1 MRKLIAC
8 SPLCGP
14 QRITLRL
21 LYKFDGVCVPRQWNY
36 RHEGAFFPETVNDL
50 VREKAMRIEVVVLS
64 VALIAGP
71 AGAQSTS
78 PPNLKPETN
87 CTTSSVTTGSAG
99 EKKADS
105 MAVEKSAVLPDTGG
119 EANSAAP
126 TVQSAGKPMEV
137 RPDCPPDPKRN

>member
-1 MRKLIAC
+1 
-8 SPLCGP
+8 
-14 QRITLRL
+14 
-21 LYKFDGVCVPRQWNY
+21 VCVLRQWNY
-36 RHEGAFFPETVNDL
+36 RHEGTFFPETVNGL
-50 VREKAMRIEVVVLS
+50 AREKAMRIEAAVLS

-87 CTTSSVTTGSAG
+87 CTASSVTTGSAG

-137 RPDCPPDPKRN
+137 RPDCPPDSKRK